1 MNNTAINP
9 KVKSKPRRVPA
20 WTRNI
25 NCPSWP
31 LYTGGKEPSVEEF
44 ADSIKSMSYSDMK
57 RVLVNAGIIDEEGNY
72 TEIYKP

>member
-1 MNNTAINP
+1 MSSTSLDTD
-9 KVKSKPRRVPA
+9 VKRKPRRVPA
-20 WTRNI
+20 WMRNI
-25 NCPSWP
+25 DRSSWP

-57 RVLVNAGIIDEEGNY
+57 YVLISAGIIDEEGNL